1 MMNIL
6 DKLGAV
12 LNDSTVKLGFL
23 PDFPDD
29 LSVLTEYRGSPPV
42 HSFGGTDIVEN
53 VQLRCRGERS
63 YEKISAF
70 TGKLNRCSDTEI
82 SVIQETAIL
91 DIGRDDK
98 QRQEYTVN
106 FKIYR
111 R

>member
-29 LSVLTEYRGSPPV
+29 LSVLTEYR
-42 HSFGGTDIVEN
+42 
-53 VQLRCRGERS
+53 CRGERS

-70 TGKLNRCSDTEI
+70 TDKLNRYSDTEI

>member
-1 MMNIL
+1 M
-6 DKLGAV
+6 
-12 LNDSTVKLGFL
+12 
-23 PDFPDD
+23 
-29 LSVLTEYRGSPPV
+29 

-70 TGKLNRCSDTEI
+70 TDKLNRYSDTEI